1 MPAASGSTHSNATRP
16 SSPAMATA
24 ASVVS
29 SASPPTSSVPST
41 RSGRRTGACTWI
53 VPSATPAP
61 GCACGHARASS
72 DRAQDTGTHAR
83 SSRVA
88 SGVAALRRKRRR
100 ASPCDRRASVYAGD
114 RSTSSRIGAPPR
126 PCNGPAQRQSPAPSP
141 RSGHR
146 QRTWRYS
153 GPSPGAA
160 MRSAAIDSSPCAA
173 PAGQCRRT
181 TSRSNR
187 TPATSRLAIRA
198 VAVRAC
204 TGQAQSASSN
214 SVKMRA
220 GMGRA
225 YPQRR
230 EARMNPRIL
239 LVEDDPTSRAF
250 LLAATR
256 ALPAEVDLACDMA
269 GAIEAATAC
278 AHALWLFDARL
289 PDGSGAQL
297 LALLRERGLD
307 TPAIAHTASPE
318 RDEHEALR
326 AAGFRDVVAKPLP
339 AAEWTAALRRALGQ
353 GAAGTAEEAG
363 VYARTPG
370 AVPVWDEAQALAAL
384 GHNPAHVSG
393 LRQLF
398 VSELPGVRDAVVAA
412 AERGDAAA

>member
-1 MPAASGSTHSNATRP
+1 
-16 SSPAMATA
+16 
-24 ASVVS
+24 
-29 SASPPTSSVPST
+29 
-41 RSGRRTGACTWI
+41 
-53 VPSATPAP
+53 
-61 GCACGHARASS
+61 
-72 DRAQDTGTHAR
+72 
-83 SSRVA
+83 
-88 SGVAALRRKRRR
+88 
-100 ASPCDRRASVYAGD
+100 
-114 RSTSSRIGAPPR
+114 
-126 PCNGPAQRQSPAPSP
+126 
-141 RSGHR
+141 
-146 QRTWRYS
+146 
-153 GPSPGAA
+153 
-160 MRSAAIDSSPCAA
+160 
-173 PAGQCRRT
+173 
-181 TSRSNR
+181 
-187 TPATSRLAIRA
+187 
-198 VAVRAC
+198 
-204 TGQAQSASSN
+204 
-214 SVKMRA
+214 
-220 GMGRA
+220 
-225 YPQRR
+225 
-230 EARMNPRIL
+230 MNPRIL

-318 RDEHEALR
+318 RDEHEALC

-412 AERGDAAA
+412 AERGDAAAVGDQLHRLRSGCGFVGAARLLQATLRLQAAPGSTAALHAFLDAAQDTLSSS